1 MNKAREN
8 RDKFLKHI
16 MKEFPFD
23 GTEGT
28 GVYYD
33 EELKAVMAVTGNEV
47 SFEFREG
54 IRAQPGY
61 FCISPQKGIFQK
73 NIHSWPKGS
82 ERANSIFPRTALAR
96 R

>member
-1 MNKAREN
+1 MNKSRKN

-33 EELKAVMAVTGNEV
+33 EELKAVMTVTGNEV
-47 SFEFREG
+47 SFEFQEG
-54 IRAQPGY
+54 IRARPDK
-61 FCISPQKGIFQK
+61 SAK
-73 NIHSWPKGS
+73 S
-82 ERANSIFPRTALAR
+82 
-96 R
+96 